1 MKSIEREDCLLTRDE
16 HRNPRLS
23 PKNYQQSQIREIVQN
38 LPDQSLISTLVRKY
52 INIPPP
58 SKR

>member
-1 MKSIEREDCLLTRDE
+1 MKSIKREDCQPARDE
-16 HRNPRLS
+16 HKNPHLTPR
-23 PKNYQQSQIREIVQN
+23 NYQQSQIREIVQN

-58 SKR
+58 SKK